1 MIRQRRASPVPG
13 VLAIVILG
21 LVGTSCG
28 EDTPASAYELTG
40 RVTIELTESGDPMP
54 IGGALVT
61 FTSDTGLAQDT
72 QTGDDGRYEMS
83 VLSDSVFGQVRAEAS
98 GFETAER
105 TVYFDGAERRIDLVL
120 RPAAS
125 P

>member
-21 LVGTSCG
+21 LVVASCG
-28 EDTPASAYELTG
+28 EDIPASAYELSG
-40 RVTIELTESGDPMP
+40 RVSIELTESGDPMP

-61 FTSDTGLAQDT
+61 FTSDTGLAHDT
-72 QTGDDGRYEMS
+72 TTADDGRYEMS
-83 VLSDSVFGQVRAEAS
+83 VLSDSVFGQVRAEAA

-120 RPAAS
+120 RPVAA